1 MLFQIRHP
9 NGQTVHEKMFNVRN
23 HHGNADPIHNEITT
37 HICLNS
43 FIREIC
49 FNVNVF
55 LKGLFNH
62 I

>member
-9 NGQTVHEKMFNVRN
+9 NGQTVHEKMFSVSN
-23 HHGNADPIHNEITT
+23 HHGNADQIHKKTT

-55 LKGLFNH
+55 LKGLFNQ